1 MKADKPFV
9 TAVIVGAGNGTRMGG
24 KNKALI
30 KIGDKSAFR
39 LVSEAFCRSATVDD
53 VVVVCRDEA
62 EMRAEVADLS
72 QKSFTYV
79 NGGKSRAESV
89 MNGIKA
95 AKRAEFYCIHDCARP
110 DCTVCTLI
118 ETSRNSLIGLA
129 LIAVVYQFANIVF
142 TISSSYKS
150 IPSGNQSTPVAL
162 KVKLS
167 D

>member
-1 MKADKPFV
+1 MRSKNWKNIV
-9 TAVIVGAGNGTRMGG
+9 VILCIIIIIAYTSIVF
-24 KNKALI
+24 LPH
-30 KIGDKSAFR
+30 
-39 LVSEAFCRSATVDD
+39 
-53 VVVVCRDEA
+53 
-62 EMRAEVADLS
+62 
-72 QKSFTYV
+72 
-79 NGGKSRAESV
+79 
-89 MNGIKA
+89 
-95 AKRAEFYCIHDCARP
+95 IHDCVGP

-150 IPSGNQSTPVAL
+150 IPSGDNGTPVAL

>member
-1 MKADKPFV
+1 MRSKNWKNIV
-9 TAVIVGAGNGTRMGG
+9 VILCITIIIAYTSIVF
-24 KNKALI
+24 LPH
-30 KIGDKSAFR
+30 
-39 LVSEAFCRSATVDD
+39 
-53 VVVVCRDEA
+53 
-62 EMRAEVADLS
+62 
-72 QKSFTYV
+72 
-79 NGGKSRAESV
+79 
-89 MNGIKA
+89 
-95 AKRAEFYCIHDCARP
+95 IHDCVGP

-150 IPSGNQSTPVAL
+150 IPSGNKGTPVAL